1 MAANPVVAQKQN
13 ALSAVRL
20 GRFRM
25 TMLSPRQTH
34 DPPRQQ
40 RGEAVTL
47 EQIRAALP
55 THIMLT
61 PGVHRWRKGDEVY
74 VLSREGR
81 KLLAAW
87 EPKLTRDKFEVDLH
101 AARRPI
107 PPHILDNQAF
117 WVMFDTLAEIPA
129 YGVGGWLLELERGIT
144 DFGDIRVLIHNVR
157 GLFYG
162 HSRRFRTKDDAENAI
177 EFLGGQNRIIKELEV
192 GRLYDKWLLEQ
203 IESGG

>member
-1 MAANPVVAQKQN
+1 M
-13 ALSAVRL
+13 
-20 GRFRM
+20 
-25 TMLSPRQTH
+25 
-34 DPPRQQ
+34 
-40 RGEAVTL
+40 TL

-61 PGVHRWRKGDEVY
+61 ENVHI
-74 VLSREGR
+74 
-81 KLLAAW
+81 W
-87 EPKLTRDKFEVDLH
+87 EPADEWRFDGVGWELISINWWGKPVDIGC
-101 AARRPI
+101 ARRPI

-177 EFLGGQNRIIKELEV
+177 EFLGGQNRIIKELEA

-203 IESGG
+203 MERA